1 VKLSV
6 SFVTPWSK
14 TITFIEAQSG
24 DNMKLADKAC
34 KPIQPDTAPL
44 SHEETEELL
53 REIPQWS
60 LSGKSIQRESRFK
73 DFRQAMNF
81 VNNVASIANDQDHH
95 PDIFISYNKVR
106 LILLTHK
113 IGGLSLNDFILA
125 AKIDLLT
132 DQQTP

>member
-1 VKLSV
+1 
-6 SFVTPWSK
+6 
-14 TITFIEAQSG
+14 
-24 DNMKLADKAC
+24 
-34 KPIQPDTAPL
+34 
-44 SHEETEELL
+44 
-53 REIPQWS
+53 
-60 LSGKSIQRESRFK
+60 
-73 DFRQAMNF
+73 
-81 VNNVASIANDQDHH
+81 ANDQDHH